1 MIPAMVVPMVIF
13 AGKDS
18 PSSKLLYAK
27 DIPIYKDWVTRY
39 YQVIIKILSEIT
51 SFISLKWTVLA
62 RRNIYSSVS
71 IPGYQVHACDL
82 RPRHERH
89 VSRGIIP
96 PQTLIHV
103 KVNLFSFMSHKK
115 FSFFLQTYQKG
126 NFDRFI
132 NSLFLRNL
140 VSTATN
146 STWTQLFMSSTRNP
160 SSSFS
165 QFSSS
170 PIILFSQ
177 FSSSPIFLFSYY
189 PISQFSSSS
198 IFHFSYFPIFIVLL
212 IPSFTIL
219 LFSCSPIFLSSHHL
233 QF

>member
-51 SFISLKWTVLA
+51 SFISLKWTVFA

-89 VSRGIIP
+89 VSRGMIH
-96 PQTLIHV
+96 PQILTHGVGNVFPHISQEFLP
-103 KVNLFSFMSHKK
+103 FCK
-115 FSFFLQTYQKG
+115 FSVPQESRLHSNEFNL
-126 NFDRFI
+126 
-132 NSLFLRNL
+132 NSALHELY
-140 VSTATN
+140 T
-146 STWTQLFMSSTRNP
+146 
-160 SSSFS
+160 
-165 QFSSS
+165 
-170 PIILFSQ
+170 
-177 FSSSPIFLFSYY
+177 
-189 PISQFSSSS
+189 
-198 IFHFSYFPIFIVLL
+198 
-212 IPSFTIL
+212 
-219 LFSCSPIFLSSHHL
+219 
-233 QF
+233 